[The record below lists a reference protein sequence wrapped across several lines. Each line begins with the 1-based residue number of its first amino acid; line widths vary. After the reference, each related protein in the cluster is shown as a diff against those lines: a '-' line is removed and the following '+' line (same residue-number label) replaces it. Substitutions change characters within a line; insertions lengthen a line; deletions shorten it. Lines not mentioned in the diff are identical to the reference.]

1 MLWFD
6 VENRYKTT
14 ARPCL
19 TATWRLWFDVE
30 NRWRLRGNDKVVL
43 T

>member
-14 ARPCL
+14 
-19 TATWRLWFDVE
+19 TWATEKVATVLWFDVE

>member
-14 ARPCL
+14 RHLHYAIHQ
-19 TATWRLWFDVE
+19 ALWFDVE

>member
-14 ARPCL
+14 QLDTPVVL
-19 TATWRLWFDVE
+19 KELWFDVE

>member
-14 ARPCL
+14 ECL
-19 TATWRLWFDVE
+19 VSNVVAELWFDVE
-30 NRWRLRGNDKVVL
+30 NRYK
-43 T
+43 TT